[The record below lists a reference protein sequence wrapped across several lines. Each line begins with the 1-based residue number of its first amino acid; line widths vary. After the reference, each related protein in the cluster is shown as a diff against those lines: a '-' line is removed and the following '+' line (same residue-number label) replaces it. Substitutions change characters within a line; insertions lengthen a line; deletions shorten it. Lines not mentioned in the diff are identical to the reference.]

1 MNYIISI
8 INPDSLS
15 ILMDLCNQLDLPLSI
30 TMAGRGTAVQSMLDL
45 LGIESNE
52 RRIVFT
58 VANEEKTKKLIQAQ
72 KRHMHIGVPGH
83 GIVIAVPI
91 KSVGGGTTAGP
102 RVNKIALDAELH
114 GASAVVLNA
123 PTKTKFVQE
132 LASIIDIPIVLTVV
146 STDEPLEERMLHSGA
161 SIINVSGGK
170 KTVEIIKALRE
181 IDKDFPI
188 IATGGPSD
196 ETIREV
202 IKAGANAVTYT
213 PPTNGEIFKEMMERY
228 RIQCSHHDD

>member
-1 MNYIISI
+1 MEKTTPIVDSKLRHIVKVPQCIYDVSGITINGRRIKSLIFSTDVAIIS
-8 INPDSLS
+8 N
-15 ILMDLCNQLDLPLSI
+15 CNAD
-30 TMAGRGTAVQSMLDL
+30 A
-45 LGIESNE
+45 
-52 RRIVFT
+52 
-58 VANEEKTKKLIQAQ
+58 
-72 KRHMHIGVPGH
+72 
-83 GIVIAVPI
+83 VIAVYPFTPTMQI
-91 KSVGGGTTAGP
+91 TNAIIEVAQKPVFAGVGGGTTAGP

-161 SIINVSGGK
+161 SII
-170 KTVEIIKALRE
+170 EIIKALRE